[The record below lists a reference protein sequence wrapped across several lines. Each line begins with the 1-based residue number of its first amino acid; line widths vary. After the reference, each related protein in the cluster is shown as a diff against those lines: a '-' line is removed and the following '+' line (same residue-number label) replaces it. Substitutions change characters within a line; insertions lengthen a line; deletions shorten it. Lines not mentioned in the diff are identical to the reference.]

1 MVRITRSLS
10 WVAAAS
16 AALGT
21 VPQLHAQTAMM
32 QPAMLSV
39 TCEWIKPGMGP
50 AHDKHEEAWARASE
64 AVKGFAPGFAL
75 QSMTGPAETCWLTRV
90 SSYEHLGK
98 NNVLYNADPGYA
110 AALPSLLGEDSKYV
124 SDVRSFIAVLRTDLS
139 EGEMPTLQ
147 SRRFTNWS
155 EWRVRP
161 GNGPA
166 FEAGVKAYVAA
177 SKRAG
182 VKPEFRL
189 FQVMHGAPSDTYWL
203 FSSQSSMAGFD
214 VEMANDPKIAA
225 VFTPEDGKIFDNFFA
240 KAIVSM
246 NSNLWSYNSAQSSL
260 TAEQRASD
268 PYWKLKAKAAP
279 KKP

>member
-1 MVRITRSLS
+1 
-10 WVAAAS
+10 
-16 AALGT
+16 
-21 VPQLHAQTAMM
+21 
-32 QPAMLSV
+32 
-39 TCEWIKPGMGP
+39 MGP
-50 AHDKHEEAWARASE
+50 AHDKHEEAWARALE
-64 AVKGFAPGFAL
+64 AVKGVPTGFAL
-75 QSMTGPAETCWLTRV
+75 KSMTGPAVTCWLTRV
-90 SSYEHLGK
+90 SSYEQIGK
-98 NNVLYNADPGYA
+98 LTDLYNSDPGYGLV
-110 AALPSLLGEDSKYV
+110 LPSLASEDGKFV
-124 SDVRSFIAVLRTDLS
+124 SDVRNYIAVLRTDLS

-161 GNGPA
+161 GQGPA

-225 VFTPEDGKIFDNFFA
+225 AFTPEDGKLFDDFFA
-240 KAIVSM
+240 KSIVSM
-246 NSNLWSYNSAQSSL
+246 NSNLWSYNSAQSVL
-260 TAEQRASD
+260 TPEQRASD
-268 PYWKLKAKAAP
+268 PFWKLKAKPAP